1 MPAKWIRTTRSIPAV
16 SLVFSKLSR
25 PLCITEC
32 ADAEEVSRYLS
43 KLYYRRRITLQRKK
57 LRLQVRYLSHSFW
70 TILNFNEF
78 YRAPTP
84 KAAESPQACGRCL
97 SATSPSAIGDCR
109 AEAYVPAYPGT
120 KTRRHEVAPKPDPKP
135 PGFRPAAGFSRR
147 SAPGFSFPGYDRIRK
162 RFSVF
167 GNLRGADAQFG
178 RPGTPAL
185 NVPTAIPA
193 DQSHPFPNAVF
204 EPGNK
209 KLIVT
214 VVFHGIRSQAGG
226 RCDRDEPRQPSR
238 FFIH

>member
-120 KTRRHEVAPKPDPKP
+120 KTRRHEVARNPIRNLPGSDRLQAFPVDQHPAFPFPDMIV
-135 PGFRPAAGFSRR
+135 SE
-147 SAPGFSFPGYDRIRK
+147 SD
-162 RFSVF
+162 FSVF

-178 RPGTPAL
+178 RPGIPAL

-193 DQSHPFPNAVF
+193 DQSHPFPNAAF

>member
-1 MPAKWIRTTRSIPAV
+1 MDSYNPFHTGSFACFFKAFSAPLHNRMRGCGGSFPISIETLLSAPDNVAKKEITTTSTIPFA
-16 SLVFSKLSR
+16 
-25 PLCITEC
+25 
-32 ADAEEVSRYLS
+32 
-43 KLYYRRRITLQRKK
+43 
-57 LRLQVRYLSHSFW
+57 FW

-84 KAAESPQACGRCL
+84 KAAESPQACGHCL
-97 SATSPSAIGDCR
+97 SAASPSAIGDCR
-109 AEAYVPAYPGT
+109 AEAYAPAYPGT